1 MSAHSNNPEPLNL
14 PPWLRPTLGPIPR
27 DEATPRPSR
36 AAPLPDWLS
45 TNPKELPVPVT
56 KEGKAL
62 LFQQF
67 EIAFPR
73 LMEMVCEGYTI
84 GKAIAAL
91 PEPIDHGAFMRWLKK
106 KPDLY
111 EIFKEAKEVRTEE
124 WADRIIR
131 HAEGMDE
138 GFQNDTPRSKLIVDT
153 YWKLMAADNRK
164 QYGDTKSIEINQS
177 ISITSALEQA
187 NQRVQASIVDAD
199 DVDLLD
205 DTDYTTLA
213 LPAPQEEDD
222 DD

>member
-1 MSAHSNNPEPLNL
+1 MSAHSNDPLNL

-27 DEATPRPSR
+27 DEPVTKAPRAT
-36 AAPLPDWLS
+36 PLPDWLS
-45 TNPKELPVPVT
+45 TNPKELPTPVT
-56 KEGKAL
+56 QEGKAL
-62 LFQQF
+62 LFRQF

-131 HAEGMDE
+131 HAEGSDE
-138 GFQNDTPRSKLIVDT
+138 GFLNDTPRSKLIVDT

-187 NQRVQASIVDAD
+187 EARTKAAILNND

-205 DTDYTTLA
+205 SEDTLF
-213 LPAPQEEDD
+213 LPAPGNDPDEDD
-222 DD
+222 DG